1 MTLHRP
7 SLINSLLARAVLG
20 VLVIAFAALCQA
32 AAPGDSSIS
41 NNESKL
47 KNLQSH
53 ISNLLNQLSNK
64 KSSYDELQSSLKKTE
79 KDISTLNKKI
89 AQNQAE
95 IKKLEESIVAL
106 KIQIEQQK
114 ASLATLQQYMRDDIR
129 HIHRQGPDNPIKL
142 LLNMEDQSALPR
154 SLYYQQKITD
164 ARQRQ
169 FEKFKFILNEF
180 ETNQSRLAEDQKQLN
195 LSQAQLADKKNALD
209 KKQKQRQNTL
219 ADLKQRINK
228 DGQALTQKRQ
238 EAAQLEALIDKL
250 IKARTPVSHKVNLGN
265 SAFARQQ
272 GRLRWPVAGKL
283 IRNYNAPRSNDGALR
298 WKGVLISG
306 NENQAV
312 NAVYNGRVVFAE
324 WMTGFGN
331 LIIID
336 HGNGFMSLYGHNERI
351 LKTVGASVSQDE
363 QIATVGNSGG
373 NIENALYFE
382 IRHNSKALD
391 PNIWCKK

>member
-1 MTLHRP
+1 MIRYRSTLF
-7 SLINSLLARAVLG
+7 NSLPAQTILG
-20 VLVIAFAALCQA
+20 VLALVLAAFGQA
-32 AAPGDSSIS
+32 ATAGESAIS

-53 ISNLLNQLSNK
+53 ISSLLNQLSNK
-64 KSSYDELQSSLKKTE
+64 KNSYAALQSTLKKTE
-79 KDISTLNKKI
+79 QDISALNKKI

-95 IKKLEESIVAL
+95 IKKREEGILAL
-106 KIQIEQQK
+106 KLQIEQQK
-114 ASLATLQQYMRDDIR
+114 TAVTTLQQYMRNDIR
-129 HIHRQGPDNPIKL
+129 FIHRQGPDNPVKL

-154 SLYYQQKITD
+154 SLYYQQKITN

-169 FEKFKFILNEF
+169 FEKFVQTLKEL
-180 ETNQSRLAEDQKQLN
+180 ETSQAKLAEEQAQLN
-195 LSQAQLADKKNALD
+195 LSQAQLADEKNALD
-209 KKQKQRQNTL
+209 KKQKTRQSTL
-219 ADLKQRINK
+219 ADLQQLMDK
-228 DGQALTQKRQ
+228 DSQALAQKKR

-250 IKARTPVSHKVNLGN
+250 IKARAPVSHKVNLGN

-272 GRLRWPVAGKL
+272 GRLHWPITGTL
-283 IRNYNAPRSNDGALR
+283 LRNYNAPRSNDGALR

-306 NENQAV
+306 SKNQAV
-312 NAVYNGRVVFAE
+312 NAVYNGQVVFAE

-336 HGNGFMSLYGHNERI
+336 HGGGFMSLYGHNERL
-351 LKTVGASVSQDE
+351 LKTVGAAVSQGE

-373 NIENALYFE
+373 NTENALYFE
-382 IRHNSKALD
+382 IRRNSEALN